1 MKMKKLLLI
10 PAIGM
15 VAAFAMSN
23 FITAES
29 YNTNEEKTI
38 IRYKKPIV
46 VKDDENPNGIT
57 LLSLDD
63 TKILIFELENSKQ
76 ENKSKELVKVIK

>member
-23 FITAES
+23 FIAAES

-63 TKILIFELENSKQ
+63 TKILIFELENSKK